1 MLPERNNHV
10 AASKSPVIENE
21 LNGQVLDRSTRF
33 FRALADTPRVRLLA
47 RLAKGPAYVS
57 DLARAEGATV
67 PLISQRLRV
76 LKDQKLVVSK
86 RMGKRISYSLSDHE
100 MLAAFEHVLH
110 SIINFRP
117 RGPRAKSST
126 RVEKG
131 RRQ

>member
-1 MLPERNNHV
+1 MLPERNNPPI
-10 AASKSPVIENE
+10 SKSPVVEYE
-21 LNGQVLDRSTRF
+21 VNGQVLDRSTRF

-57 DLARAEGATV
+57 DLAQAEGVTV

-86 RMGKRISYSLSDHE
+86 RIGKRISYSLSDHE

-110 SIINFRP
+110 SIISFCP
-117 RGPRAKSST
+117 RGPRGRSSAH
-126 RVEKG
+126 VEKG
-131 RRQ
+131 RRR